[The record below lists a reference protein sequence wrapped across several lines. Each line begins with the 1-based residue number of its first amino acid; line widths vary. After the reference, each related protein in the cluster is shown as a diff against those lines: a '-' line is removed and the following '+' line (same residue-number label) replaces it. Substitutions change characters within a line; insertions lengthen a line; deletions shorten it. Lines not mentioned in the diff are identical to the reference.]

1 MIKHTQVIDKN
12 YLAQV
17 AYKNI
22 GANYFILL
30 GLSISKMV
38 YSDIYY
44 FYTTIACE
52 EQLEAILLKR
62 QSGNLQLICMSSIC
76 SSNVMKEFKD
86 LMNSL
91 NFKTLITSKMHGHAL
106 KLDNYLNIREKGAL
120 ISETYEITSVH
131 DDLLKDHTIRLLHP
145 EDVEAVEE
153 LYKLVF
159 DSFTP
164 PEVMRKKLYDG
175 RGRGVGLFVDG
186 KMIATAQTDFETDD
200 EAIIVGVATHPD
212 YQHQGYG
219 QVIMSA
225 LCQPLIHEGKKLIL
239 HYNSPIA
246 GKLYTKMGFH
256 NIDQIYHYQK

>member
-1 MIKHTQVIDKN
+1 MIKHTQSIDKD
-12 YLAQV
+12 YLTDL
-17 AYKNI
+17 AYKNM

-30 GLSISKMV
+30 GLSISEMV

-44 FYTTIACE
+44 FYREIDCDE
-52 EQLEAILLKR
+52 HLEVVLLKR
-62 QSGNLQLICMSSIC
+62 RSGNLQLICLPSFC
-76 SSNVMKEFKD
+76 SSTVIKD
-86 LMNSL
+86 FHDVINNLS
-91 NFKTLITSKMHGHAL
+91 FKTLITSKMYGEAL
-106 KLDNYLNIREKGAL
+106 KLNGYLNVKEKGAL
-120 ISETYEITSVH
+120 ISEAYKINTIH
-131 DDLLKDHTIRLLHP
+131 DDLLKEHTIRLLHP

-225 LCQPLIHEGKKLIL
+225 LCQPLVHEGKKLIL

-246 GKLYTKMGFH
+246 GKLYEKMGFH